1 MKGDV
6 FTRRLGGGKLEAGM
20 REVVEVGVVEVGVV
34 VGWMGRWGILEMTSG
49 GLTTIYSLELVSTA
63 YDL

>member
-6 FTRRLGGGKLEAGM
+6 FTRRLGGGKLEAGI
-20 REVVEVGVVEVGVV
+20 REVVEVGVVE
-34 VGWMGRWGILEMTSG
+34 GWMGRWGILEMTSG
-49 GLTTIYSLELVSTA
+49 GLTTIYSLELVSSA